1 MTLPDAVIELP
12 DGRLMTEEGEAVSAY
27 SGYAGCPWLT
37 ETRGRRQTR
46 PTRGHTYEGTATS

>member
-12 DGRLMTEEGEAVSAY
+12 DGRLMTEEGEAVFAY

-37 ETRGRRQTR
+37 ETCGRRRTP
-46 PTRGHTYEGTATS
+46 PTRGRTYEGTATN